1 MLESTGDSEIGL
13 PFSLMKMLSVF
24 VPAAVKLMP
33 ISPDE
38 YQLDFSVPLKLSYW
52 KLWKQFNL
60 YVDCPYF
67 SVGLKILVSVVRC
80 HRPGALFP
88 P

>member
-1 MLESTGDSEIGL
+1 MEDSEIGL
-13 PFSLMKMLSVF
+13 PFSPMKSVPLF
-24 VPAAVKLMP
+24 VPKAIKLMP

-67 SVGLKILVSVVRC
+67 SVGLKIHVSVVRYR
-80 HRPGALFP
+80 RPGTLFSP
-88 P
+88 